1 MGGGDDGHTLG
12 MGLRVCLLSALV
24 EQCLGLGSQQANMGL
39 FGWAAIPALVC
50 IRVCL
55 VESKRS

>member
-39 FGWAAIPALVC
+39 FGWAAIDGLV
-50 IRVCL
+50 
-55 VESKRS
+55 